1 MDKEEDIKL
10 KIFNTINM
18 NKKIKKKYFRIEK
31 NKKYSLKENKTKA
44 IFKTKKDLLNR
55 KTLREIE
62 NSKSNK
68 NNKFITT
75 TIDDTTASVQ
85 SDNSF
90 LVQKIIP
97 KKLIIKEYKNEPKTL
112 LNNCFSNLNDTIL
125 FINKRKNFFHNLF
138 EIENNENNSNNI
150 NINNYKNKLM
160 LVYFYSIKNLCKYIN
175 KNLFNIS
182 LKGKGNTVIDE
193 YLYQIY
199 QDLQILN
206 RKINEFKF
214 FENIKDNFKIKKE
227 DFSDIESLKENLL
240 LMKNKLNNS
249 MSQNLINI
257 YINIENFCK
266 IYSS

>member
-1 MDKEEDIKL
+1 M
-10 KIFNTINM
+10 
-18 NKKIKKKYFRIEK
+18 
-31 NKKYSLKENKTKA
+31 
-44 IFKTKKDLLNR
+44 
-55 KTLREIE
+55 
-62 NSKSNK
+62 
-68 NNKFITT
+68 
-75 TIDDTTASVQ
+75 
-85 SDNSF
+85 
-90 LVQKIIP
+90 VQKIIP
-97 KKLIIKEYKNEPKTL
+97 KKLIIKENKTEPKSI
-112 LNNCFSNLNDTIL
+112 LNNCFSNFNDTIL

-150 NINNYKNKLM
+150 NLDNYKNKLM

-182 LKGKGNTVIDE
+182 LKGKGNIVIDE

-214 FENIKDNFKIKKE
+214 FENIKDNLKINKE
-227 DFSDIESLKENLL
+227 DFSDIKSLKENLL
-240 LMKNKLNNS
+240 TMKNTLNNA

-257 YINIENFCK
+257 YINIENFCR

>member
-31 NKKYSLKENKTKA
+31 NKKYSLKEKKTKA

-75 TIDDTTASVQ
+75 TIDDTTASMQ

-97 KKLIIKEYKNEPKTL
+97 KKLIIKENKKEPKSI
-112 LNNCFSNLNDTIL
+112 LNNSFSNYNGTIL

-138 EIENNENNSNNI
+138 EIENNENTSNNI
-150 NINNYKNKLM
+150 NFDNYKNKLM
-160 LVYFYSIKNLCKYIN
+160 FVYFYSIKNLCKYIN

-182 LKGKGNTVIDE
+182 LKGNIVIDE

-214 FENIKDNFKIKKE
+214 FENIKDNLKINKE

-240 LMKNKLNNS
+240 LMKNTLNNT

-257 YINIENFCK
+257 YINIENFCR
-266 IYSS
+266 IYAS

>member
-18 NKKIKKKYFRIEK
+18 KNNTKKKYFRIEK
-31 NKKYSLKENKTKA
+31 NKIYYKKENKSKA

-55 KTLREIE
+55 KTFREIE

-75 TIDDTTASVQ
+75 TIDDTTASMQ

-97 KKLIIKEYKNEPKTL
+97 KKLPIKENKNETDLK
-112 LNNCFSNLNDTIL
+112 NFSKSNDNIL
-125 FINKRKNFFHNLF
+125 IIMNERKNFFHNLF

-150 NINNYKNKLM
+150 DIDNYKHKLM
-160 LVYFYSIKNLCKYIN
+160 FVYFYSIKNLCKYIN

-182 LKGKGNTVIDE
+182 FKENKIIDE

-206 RKINEFKF
+206 RKINEFKLF
-214 FENIKDNFKIKKE
+214 YNIKDNLKINKE
-227 DFSDIESLKENLL
+227 DFIDIYSLKENLL
-240 LMKNKLNNS
+240 LMKNILNNS

-257 YINIENFCK
+257 YINIENFCR